1 MKPFKEDAILLLVAN
16 PVDILTFFAQKYSG
30 LPRTQ
35 VIGTGTFLDSSRLRG
50 FLAKEAEVSASSID
64 AFVLGEHGESQF
76 VSVSIVDCLFRT
88 HTLGGVVDCD
98 HRRGPDQHSL
108 ARR

>member
-50 FLAKEAEVSASSID
+50 FLAREADVSASSID

-76 VSVSIVDCLFRT
+76 VGSPQTSKTQPHADEPRS
-88 HTLGGVVDCD
+88 
-98 HRRGPDQHSL
+98 RGQSQQLPECP
-108 ARR
+108 